1 MIRIMQ
7 KKEILPLLLLIIFL
21 LFSWQLIGG
30 IFMLAFISFF
40 PSNEIIASYLSV
52 NIPSLTLFIFSII
65 GTRIVFNCSLNTMI
79 SERKHKGGSYLI
91 TALIT
96 FALIFLSTII
106 SYKNLSLDQHTIKIK
121 LIMLFIVL
129 AITPIQCI
137 SEEYLF
143 RVLLSRIINTDK
155 NSSKLLIS
163 FISGL
168 LFLFAHMVNNP
179 EFKVSSY
186 FLLSLYYFTFGFLA
200 MYLGIYFSDF
210 TYPIVIHIVNNLY
223 SALIVG
229 YKDSPLKSAP
239 IFISDKIPSPL
250 LSTVTLICIFAF
262 TYHYVKKWELQFI
275 EEN

>member
-65 GTRIVFNCSLNTMI
+65 GTRVVFNCSLNTMI

-91 TALIT
+91 TALIA

-200 MYLGIYFSDF
+200 MYLGIHFSDF

-262 TYHYVKKWELQFI
+262 TFQYVKKSELKNF
-275 EEN
+275 